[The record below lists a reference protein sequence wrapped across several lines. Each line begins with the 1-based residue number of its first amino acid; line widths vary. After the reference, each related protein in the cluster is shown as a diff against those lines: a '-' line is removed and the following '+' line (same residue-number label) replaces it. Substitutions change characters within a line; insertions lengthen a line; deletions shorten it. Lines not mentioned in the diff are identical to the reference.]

1 MNCWNTWGEAFL
13 QEPYRGIFNNMER
26 QFHKRYFKIYT
37 GFLARTPD
45 PPGTI
50 FRERKVFICQQTHV
64 AIGNTR
70 ITGKQEHISHMI
82 KNLIMERC
90 CHNPIQFFGGEIF
103 LFRFRMYRFISDKRE
118 YCYYTVSNSFSDNC
132 FQLDGKIDYCA

>member
-1 MNCWNTWGEAFL
+1 
-13 QEPYRGIFNNMER
+13 
-26 QFHKRYFKIYT
+26 
-37 GFLARTPD
+37 
-45 PPGTI
+45 
-50 FRERKVFICQQTHV
+50 
-64 AIGNTR
+64 
-70 ITGKQEHISHMI
+70 MI

-90 CHNPIQFFGGEIF
+90 CHNLFNSSEVIF

>member
-1 MNCWNTWGEAFL
+1 
-13 QEPYRGIFNNMER
+13 
-26 QFHKRYFKIYT
+26 
-37 GFLARTPD
+37 
-45 PPGTI
+45 
-50 FRERKVFICQQTHV
+50 
-64 AIGNTR
+64 
-70 ITGKQEHISHMI
+70 MI